1 MSGRLLVTYQ
11 IRCTAHEAPARAR
24 ALAVEQ
30 SVEMPP
36 EAIAIDALRGR
47 IVGRVEAIEPDPHD
61 PTLQRAVLS
70 LAAETVGDCPVQ
82 LLNMLFGNC
91 ALQPDVTLLDVRLPD
106 TLIDALPGPRFG
118 IDGWRAAVGPS
129 SADRPLSCT
138 ALKPQ
143 GLPPDE
149 LARLAYSFARAG
161 IDVIKDDH
169 GIADQLAA
177 PFDARVPRVQQAIER
192 ANREKASLADP
203 ALAGH
208 RTVYAPHVSG
218 TPERIARQLA
228 LIGNEGVGA
237 LLACPMLIGAG
248 TFAGLVREQAG
259 VPIIAHPAFAGGRIA
274 PALLLG
280 RLYRL
285 FGADATI
292 FPNWGGRFAFTQ
304 AECLAIAN
312 AARSPLGRHLPA
324 MPIPAGG
331 MRVERCREMLDV
343 FGPATMLLIG
353 GDLLAAG
360 PAMPAR
366 AAAFAAAL
374 RDMRPVGSHHP
385 EAA

>member
-11 IRCTAHEAPARAR
+11 LRCNAQEAPARAR

-36 EAIAIDALRGR
+36 EAIASDALRDR
-47 IVGRVEAIEPDPHD
+47 VVGRVEAIEAHPHD
-61 PTLQRAVLS
+61 PTLQRAYLS
-70 LAAETVGDCPVQ
+70 LAVETVGDCPVQ
-82 LLNMLFGNC
+82 LLNMLYGNC
-91 ALQPDVTLLDVRLPD
+91 ALQPDVSLLDVRLPD

-129 SADRPLSCT
+129 AAGRPLSCT

-143 GLPPDE
+143 GLPPDD
-149 LARLAYSFARAG
+149 LARLAYAFARAG

-169 GIADQLAA
+169 GIADQAVA
-177 PFDARVPRVQQAIER
+177 PFDVRVPRVQQAIER

-228 LIGNEGVGA
+228 LIGSEGVGA

-280 RLYRL
+280 RLFRL

-304 AECLAIAN
+304 DECLAIAD
-312 AARSPLGRHLPA
+312 AARTPLGRHLPA

-374 RDMRPVGSHHP
+374 RAVRPAGSHHP